1 MQMEPLEVRQLL
13 AADGAESFAFAA
25 ARLNAVVV
33 IDSALI
39 GSIPQEEFAG
49 SLVVSIDDSRDVIGQ
64 ITTALAGLTDV
75 DTLRVISHG
84 SDGSLWFG
92 SQAIDA
98 AALDARAVEVAGWGR
113 SLTADA
119 DILLY
124 GCSVASTLD
133 GQLFVEQLG
142 SLTQAD
148 VAASTD
154 ATGQGG
160 DTDLEFER
168 GQVTAAL
175 LASAARYEQT
185 GVSLDINTYNSEI
198 TNWTNNGNGTV
209 TVTVKYDITGLFY
222 YASGSSPTGNVYM
235 YLNGREVAS
244 QAVTVDTTFSEYGS
258 VGGIAIGSDA
268 APNLVPAELLAMAP
282 CGQTRL

>member
-1 MQMEPLEVRQLL
+1 LPFENALSMLNPFDRRRRLTATGAAYRSPVRRRRSGSRVVDFMQMEPLEVRQLL

-133 GQLFVEQLG
+133 GQLFVEQ
-142 SLTQAD
+142 
-148 VAASTD
+148 
-154 ATGQGG
+154 
-160 DTDLEFER
+160 
-168 GQVTAAL
+168 
-175 LASAARYEQT
+175 
-185 GVSLDINTYNSEI
+185 
-198 TNWTNNGNGTV
+198 
-209 TVTVKYDITGLFY
+209 
-222 YASGSSPTGNVYM
+222 
-235 YLNGREVAS
+235 
-244 QAVTVDTTFSEYGS
+244 
-258 VGGIAIGSDA
+258 
-268 APNLVPAELLAMAP
+268 
-282 CGQTRL
+282 